1 MNEQLRLLI
10 ELQQIDTKILTAK
23 RMIDKIPQK
32 IIEVEIPFKEAL
44 NSFNLFKQRLENLDK
59 KKREKE
65 HQLDDIGEK
74 IKKLKLRT
82 SEIKTNKEYQALLNE
97 IESFEKEQRVIEDQI
112 LTIMEEIESVS
123 KQVNHEEIKLNT
135 DKKKLDELKQNLQE
149 EKLSFEKDLE
159 NIKEIRSK
167 VAGFIEVD
175 LYKLYINLIEKY
187 NGLAVVEAKDE
198 ICFGCDMNIPPQLF
212 VELKKNNDIIT
223 CPQCGRILFFKNES

>member
-1 MNEQLRLLI
+1 MNEQLKLAI
-10 ELQQIDTKILTAK
+10 ELQNIDTKIFTAK

-59 KKREKE
+59 RKREKE
-65 HQLDDIGEK
+65 RQLDDIGEK

-82 SEIKTNKEYQALLNE
+82 SEIKTNKEYQALLSE
-97 IESFEKEQRVIEDQI
+97 IDSFEKERWSIEEQI
-112 LTIMEEIESVS
+112 LTIMEEIEVVS
-123 KQVNHEEIKLNT
+123 KQANSEEIKINA
-135 DKKKLDELKQNLQE
+135 DKKKIDELKQKLLE
-149 EKLSFEKDLE
+149 EKLSAEKNLE

-167 VAGFIEVD
+167 VAALIED
-175 LYKLYINLIEKY
+175 DIYKLYINLIDKY
-187 NGLAVVEAKDE
+187 DGVAVVEAKDE
-198 ICFGCDMNIPPQLF
+198 ICLGCNMNIPPQLF

>member
-65 HQLDDIGEK
+65 RQLDDIGEK

-159 NIKEIRSK
+159 NMKEIRSK
-167 VAGFIEVD
+167 FAGLIEVD